1 MLKSLEVK
9 GLFPSLRPLFC
20 SSASLDLVI
29 KRSTD
34 WKWKRRTSSSS
45 WRWAKFSSGP
55 ILGFSLVTTIKDLL
69 GQKPFVLDESEIK
82 DKVKKAWLARR
93 NRRYEEAVQL
103 LHEALRLAIDS
114 GEQLPISRVYDEM
127 ANTYYEMGSLDE
139 AEKCF
144 RLLIHRL
151 MDLHGKKES
160 SPEFIEVSLKLSDI
174 FAQKGDLEGA
184 EAGYMHCVTRQT
196 KVLEKHLSKFLVS
209 HGARIAGE
217 HPVEMHGEVYTDP
230 IALFGMC
237 LERYAFFLVKYRDS
251 SRLEESQE
259 CFNEALKV
267 SHQLFGSVSFHIV
280 NLLNNYG
287 IELLAAKQ
295 FELAKKYLSLGIH
308 KVVLVNECSPIISGY
323 YCNYAE
329 ALFHCG
335 EMYECS
341 DFIN

>member
-82 DKVKKAWLARR
+82 DKVKKVIFKYLSNTMVEIILFCSYKCRCCFQLFLKAWLARR

-144 RLLIHRL
+144 RLLIHR
-151 MDLHGKKES
+151 
-160 SPEFIEVSLKLSDI
+160 
-174 FAQKGDLEGA
+174 
-184 EAGYMHCVTRQT
+184 
-196 KVLEKHLSKFLVS
+196 
-209 HGARIAGE
+209 
-217 HPVEMHGEVYTDP
+217 
-230 IALFGMC
+230 
-237 LERYAFFLVKYRDS
+237 
-251 SRLEESQE
+251 
-259 CFNEALKV
+259 
-267 SHQLFGSVSFHIV
+267 
-280 NLLNNYG
+280 
-287 IELLAAKQ
+287 
-295 FELAKKYLSLGIH
+295 
-308 KVVLVNECSPIISGY
+308 
-323 YCNYAE
+323 
-329 ALFHCG
+329 
-335 EMYECS
+335 
-341 DFIN
+341 